1 MCKKGKNILFIL
13 TDQERA
19 NNWIPSSIKLPG
31 RELLKSKGLEFKSH
45 YTHTSPCSP
54 SRATIFTG
62 KYIYQHGVT
71 ENSSSPQNTQL
82 NVDELTI
89 GKILRQLGYY
99 TAYKG
104 KWHLQFNPNPE
115 MDKFGFGDWVGNDQ
129 SFWGLPNSGVEYDP
143 IITTEAVKWLS
154 NHAHDENPWFLCVSL
169 VNPHDGMWFPL
180 DQKWYWEKYPE
191 YTEATR
197 KSLEKRKWGRDNN
210 LPGFSEK
217 IPEYIKKLP
226 INFYDDLNTKPEI
239 QQVWMNSM
247 LKHSRPGVIA
257 DEDEFLWLK
266 QLNYYLHLH
275 ILNDRWLEIILK
287 QIDNNNLWDNTIVI
301 FTSDHGDQCGS
312 HKLRSK
318 GPWNYQETMKVPLYI
333 VSPEWSEP
341 RFTNSLTSHI
351 DLARTIIDLAGGF
364 QSEVC
369 PFEGVSLLSILNNP
383 KASVR
388 DNVFFAQEWPWYPG
402 VEKVRYANSGFFDGR
417 YKYSRYYGVGGGV
430 TNKGKILGSKMKIKK
445 NAPFDQFEHE
455 LYDLQEDP
463 YELINL
469 GHEKNRRMGLVKQNF
484 EKLAAIESILEI

>member
-1 MCKKGKNILFIL
+1 M
-13 TDQERA
+13 
-19 NNWIPSSIKLPG
+19 
-31 RELLKSKGLEFKSH
+31 
-45 YTHTSPCSP
+45 
-54 SRATIFTG
+54 
-62 KYIYQHGVT
+62 
-71 ENSSSPQNTQL
+71 
-82 NVDELTI
+82 
-89 GKILRQLGYY
+89 
-99 TAYKG
+99 
-104 KWHLQFNPNPE
+104 
-115 MDKFGFGDWVGNDQ
+115 
-129 SFWGLPNSGVEYDP
+129 
-143 IITTEAVKWLS
+143 
-154 NHAHDENPWFLCVSL
+154 
-169 VNPHDGMWFPL
+169 
-180 DQKWYWEKYPE
+180 
-191 YTEATR
+191 
-197 KSLEKRKWGRDNN
+197 
-210 LPGFSEK
+210 
-217 IPEYIKKLP
+217 
-226 INFYDDLNTKPEI
+226 
-239 QQVWMNSM
+239 
-247 LKHSRPGVIA
+247 
-257 DEDEFLWLK
+257 
-266 QLNYYLHLH
+266 H

-469 GHEKNRRMGLVKQNF
+469 GHEKNRRMGLVKQNY